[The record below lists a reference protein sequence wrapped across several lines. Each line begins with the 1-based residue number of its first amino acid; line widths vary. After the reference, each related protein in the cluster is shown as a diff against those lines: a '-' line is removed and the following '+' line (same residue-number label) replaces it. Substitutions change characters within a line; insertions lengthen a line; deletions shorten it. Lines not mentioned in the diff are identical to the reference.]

1 MLGIAAGK
9 LTPHAPGTWW
19 PQQAIYAA
27 DFVADRYMVNGV
39 EVPAAMA
46 FSFTRASAKLA
57 PDQAGVYRSF
67 ASNELARTDR
77 GAWLEPA
84 STNHIRNNTNVGA
97 VAGTV
102 TLPNNWSVLTSAGL
116 SREVVGLGTQ
126 GGLPFM
132 DLRLFGTANTAGPFQ
147 LAVEAAS
154 AIAAAPGETWTLSA
168 FVQMIT
174 ITAPPLSTRLRLRED
189 SSTGTNLAV
198 REATVASTEA
208 LDRFQ
213 GTFVLANSSTAYARP
228 GFAFGLVNGGTYDF
242 TVRISLASLEQLD
255 ASATPILTAGAVT
268 SRPADELAF
277 ELPNAS
283 YSIQYDYGSG
293 SVQTVAAVLGTNVVP
308 NRLTQPLRSIVVTP
322 LA

>member
-39 EVPAAMA
+39 EVPATQA

-57 PDQAGVYRSF
+57 PDQAGVYRGF

-84 STNHIRNNTNVGA
+84 STNHIRNNINVGA
-97 VAGTV
+97 LAGTV

-147 LAVEAAS
+147 LAMETAS
-154 AIAAAPGETWTLSA
+154 AIAAAPGETWTFSA

-174 ITAPPLSTRLRLRED
+174 MTAPPLSTRLRLRED

-198 REATVASTEA
+198 REATVASGSG
-208 LDRFQ
+208 LDRYADS
-213 GTFVLANSSTAYARP
+213 FVIGNAATAYVRP
-228 GFAFGLVNGGTYDF
+228 CLAFGVANGASYDF
-242 TVRISLASLEQLD
+242 LFRIGLASLEKLE
-255 ASATPILTAGAVT
+255 SESTPIATSAVAVSSEADTLVLDLPAGSWRIT
-268 SRPADELAF
+268 
-277 ELPNAS
+277 
-283 YSIQYDYGSG
+283 YDYGSAG
-293 SVQTVAAVLGTNVVP
+293 FQTVDHPGGNATVPVYPSRPTRLIAVAP
-308 NRLTQPLRSIVVTP
+308 AP
-322 LA
+322 